1 MRAIVALTPYSLPFQ
16 RSDGLSRLSVPTMY
30 QVGTLDPV
38 FTMPIEQFAYER
50 TPAPKYLV
58 EISWASH
65 LAWTDLGMSG
75 RDAIVE
81 YATAFLDQYVKD
93 EPEPAALKLARPG
106 VSGYRRD

>member
-1 MRAIVALTPYSLPFQ
+1 
-16 RSDGLSRLSVPTMY
+16 
-30 QVGTLDPV
+30 
-38 FTMPIEQFAYER
+38 MPIEQFGYAQ
-50 TPAPKYLV
+50 TPSPKYLV
-58 EISWASH
+58 EISWANH

-93 EPEPAALKLARPG
+93 APEAAALNVALPG